1 MKPARIPPMI
11 PSPSN
16 KTERYSADADMCSP
30 PIAGKNKVKKYVKD
44 YSNHGKM
51 KIANE
56 VHKSCTSN
64 FWKKVTKGKTMRHH

>member
-1 MKPARIPPMI
+1 MKPARIPPII
-11 PSPSN
+11 PPTSN
-16 KTERYSADADMCSP
+16 KTERYPADAAIRCSP

-56 VHKSCTSN
+56 VHKSCT
-64 FWKKVTKGKTMRHH
+64 R

>member
-16 KTERYSADADMCSP
+16 KTERYSADAADMCSP

-51 KIANE
+51 K
-56 VHKSCTSN
+56 
-64 FWKKVTKGKTMRHH
+64 

>member
-1 MKPARIPPMI
+1 MKPLRIPPMI
-11 PSPSN
+11 PPTSN
-16 KTERYSADADMCSP
+16 KTERYPADAANRCSP

-56 VHKSCTSN
+56 VHKSCT
-64 FWKKVTKGKTMRHH
+64 R

>member
-44 YSNHGKM
+44 YLNH
-51 KIANE
+51 A
-56 VHKSCTSN
+56 
-64 FWKKVTKGKTMRHH
+64 R